1 MRGRR
6 DGDRLRGCTRRCRQ
20 RYEGDDG
27 ERSAKM
33 LGAQTLTFEDR
44 VQQLVPNG
52 DSLAD
57 GLSACP
63 WWRGGETAAKAL
75 PRSHESLTD
84 VPKGAVVEE
93 PAPIP
98 LPNPAGESDLHVSA
112 DPKQPPVPMPVMR
125 VFVPD
130 DQLALF

>member
-1 MRGRR
+1 M
-6 DGDRLRGCTRRCRQ
+6 
-20 RYEGDDG
+20 
-27 ERSAKM
+27 
-33 LGAQTLTFEDR
+33 
-44 VQQLVPNG
+44 
-52 DSLAD
+52 
-57 GLSACP
+57 
-63 WWRGGETAAKAL
+63 
-75 PRSHESLTD
+75 TD